1 MISIFVAGLMLAAAD
16 APSATAQSD
25 PPIEAEL
32 SADVTGD
39 GRVDHVTVSGG
50 GDSRRLI
57 VKAAS
62 DAGPIQIGSV
72 ALSEDSLMNTDLEMR
87 DGVLLVGE
95 LSGGTTAV
103 SSLYRYRYD
112 PAVRRMRLI
121 GDDVTVYSRTYA
133 HGMTEVSTNR
143 LTGQRTT
150 TRSELAPKSF
160 APQAYRP
167 GRVTRS
173 RVSRTPIWMEDSP
186 DPWQTVGMGD

>member
-150 TRSELAPKSF
+150 TRSELAPKSI